1 MKFNCCGPCLFL
13 LQASAPP
20 FRLIKRRMS
29 ANVAWPQGKGLSG
42 TPGENPVIDTIIGR
56 LARKQFARAVNF
68 RGGAPP
74 ALPPARAGNP
84 CLLYI
89 HVPFCEQLCPYCS
102 FNRVIF
108 DRALC
113 REYFGALRKELSL
126 YRDRGFAFEGLYAG
140 GGTPTVMIDEL
151 AATLGHAKS
160 LYPIREISVETNPN
174 HLTDGHLEVLKKA
187 GVNRL
192 SVGIQSFDDTLLKAM
207 DRYEKYGSGAS
218 IAARL
223 KEIGGMFDTLN
234 ADMIFNFAGQSAESL
249 KADID
254 RLLETGVDQVTYYPL
269 MVSSKTRELV
279 QRTLGPVPEDRERDF
294 YRVITERLVPPY
306 RFSSAWCFSR
316 KEAMIDEYVV
326 DYDDYA
332 GLGSGSIGY
341 LNGTCYANTFDIR
354 GYIDR
359 VNRGEIPLAA
369 SKVFSP
375 GDQVRYDFLMKLF
388 GLFLDIP
395 SMRKKHGRPFDRH
408 FSRLLIPFR
417 IVDAVRYD
425 YRKDWLYLTPRGRYY
440 WVVMMREFFTAVNNF
455 RDYCRQ

>member
-1 MKFNCCGPCLFL
+1 M
-13 LQASAPP
+13 
-20 FRLIKRRMS
+20 
-29 ANVAWPQGKGLSG
+29 
-42 TPGENPVIDTIIGR
+42 IDTIIGR

-269 MVSSKTRELV
+269 MVSSKTRERV
-279 QRTLGPVPEDRERDF
+279 QRALGPVPEDRERDF

-341 LNGTCYANTFDIR
+341 LHGTCYANTFDIR

>member
-1 MKFNCCGPCLFL
+1 M
-13 LQASAPP
+13 
-20 FRLIKRRMS
+20 
-29 ANVAWPQGKGLSG
+29 
-42 TPGENPVIDTIIGR
+42 IDTIIGR
-56 LARKQFARAVNF
+56 VARKQFARAMNF
-68 RGGAPP
+68 QGGATP
-74 ALPPARAGNP
+74 ALPPAQAAGP

-89 HVPFCEQLCPYCS
+89 HVPFCEKLCPYCS
-102 FNRVIF
+102 FNRVTF
-108 DRALC
+108 DETLC
-113 REYFGALRKELSL
+113 REYFEALRKELSL
-126 YRDRGFAFEGLYAG
+126 YKERGFTFEGIYAG
-140 GGTPTVMIDEL
+140 GGTPTVMVDEL

-174 HLTDGHLEVLKKA
+174 HLTDGHLDVLKKA

-192 SVGIQSFDDTLLKAM
+192 SVGIQSFDDALLRAM

-223 KEIGGMFDTLN
+223 REIGGLFDTLN
-234 ADMIFNFAGQSAESL
+234 ADMIFNFARQTSESL

-269 MVSSKTRELV
+269 MVSTKTRELV
-279 QRTLGPVPEDRERDF
+279 QRTLGPIPEDREREF
-294 YRVITERLVPPY
+294 YGIITERLVPPY

-316 KEAMIDEYVV
+316 KEAMVDEYVV
-326 DYDDYA
+326 NYDDYA

-341 LNGTCYANTFDIR
+341 LYGTCYANTFDIR
-354 GYIDR
+354 DYVGR

-369 SKVFSP
+369 SKAFSL
-375 GDQVRYDFLMKLF
+375 GDRVRYDFLMKLF
-388 GLFLDIP
+388 GLFLDIA
-395 SMRKKHGRPFDRH
+395 SLRKKYGKEFEWH
-408 FSRLLIPFR
+408 FGRLLLPFR
-417 IVDAVRYD
+417 LVDAVRYD

>member
-1 MKFNCCGPCLFL
+1 
-13 LQASAPP
+13 
-20 FRLIKRRMS
+20 
-29 ANVAWPQGKGLSG
+29 
-42 TPGENPVIDTIIGR
+42 VIDTIIGR

>member
-1 MKFNCCGPCLFL
+1 M
-13 LQASAPP
+13 
-20 FRLIKRRMS
+20 
-29 ANVAWPQGKGLSG
+29 
-42 TPGENPVIDTIIGR
+42 IDTIIGR

-254 RLLETGVDQVTYYPL
+254 RLL
-269 MVSSKTRELV
+269 
-279 QRTLGPVPEDRERDF
+279 
-294 YRVITERLVPPY
+294 
-306 RFSSAWCFSR
+306 
-316 KEAMIDEYVV
+316 
-326 DYDDYA
+326 
-332 GLGSGSIGY
+332 
-341 LNGTCYANTFDIR
+341 
-354 GYIDR
+354 
-359 VNRGEIPLAA
+359 
-369 SKVFSP
+369 
-375 GDQVRYDFLMKLF
+375 
-388 GLFLDIP
+388 
-395 SMRKKHGRPFDRH
+395 
-408 FSRLLIPFR
+408 
-417 IVDAVRYD
+417 
-425 YRKDWLYLTPRGRYY
+425 
-440 WVVMMREFFTAVNNF
+440 
-455 RDYCRQ
+455 

>member
-1 MKFNCCGPCLFL
+1 
-13 LQASAPP
+13 
-20 FRLIKRRMS
+20 
-29 ANVAWPQGKGLSG
+29 
-42 TPGENPVIDTIIGR
+42 VIDTIIGR

-269 MVSSKTRELV
+269 MVSSKTRERV
-279 QRTLGPVPEDRERDF
+279 QRALGPVPEDRERDF